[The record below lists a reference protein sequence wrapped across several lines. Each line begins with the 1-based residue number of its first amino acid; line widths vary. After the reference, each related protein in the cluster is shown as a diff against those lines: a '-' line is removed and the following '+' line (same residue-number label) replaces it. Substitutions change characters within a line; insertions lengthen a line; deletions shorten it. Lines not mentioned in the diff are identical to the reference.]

1 MFEDVKKIVYSED
14 YPKPIVDADSAIVKV
29 HYCGICGSDISNFKY
44 KMYQVPLVMGHEFSG
59 EIVEFGENIN
69 DFEIGDKVCGINVA
83 LDLGGG
89 GQLDGLGIFRDGG
102 FAEYVKVPQKYLF
115 KIPESISTK
124 EGALIESFANATR
137 AEKLSN
143 IGENQ
148 NILIIGAGNIG
159 LCFLNYFLNE
169 KKPNYIAVVELQ
181 EFLRE
186 KAKEMGAIDALP
198 PNKVKIK
205 KFIKKYGS
213 PTFIYDCAGNEQTL
227 RLAIDLIKKGGTV
240 VLVGFSKGNISIP
253 MFLLNNKEVCLQG
266 VLGHDREDI
275 LNSIEFFKKKKIDA
289 NKLISEIIPLN
300 DIQKTFERFIEPG
313 ERKFI
318 KILVKM

>member
-1 MFEDVKKIVYSED
+1 VKND
-14 YPKPIVDADSAIVKV
+14 YPKPIIGDDDALVKV
-29 HYCGICGSDISNFKY
+29 HYCGICGSDITNFKY

-59 EIVEFGENIN
+59 EVVEIGENIS
-69 DFEIGDKVCGINVA
+69 DVKVGDKICGINVSI
-83 LDLGGG
+83 DISEGGT
-89 GQLDGLGIFRDGG
+89 LDGLGIFKDGG

-115 KIPESISTK
+115 KIPETISTK
-124 EGALIESFANATR
+124 EAALIESFANATR
-137 AEKLSN
+137 AEKLSKM
-143 IGENQ
+143 GDNQ

-159 LCFLNYFLNE
+159 LCFLNYFLSE
-169 KKPNYIAVVELQ
+169 KNPNYIAVIELQ

-213 PTFIYDCAGNEQTL
+213 PTFIFDCAGNEQTL

-240 VLVGFSKGNISIP
+240 VLVGIFKGNISLP

-275 LNSIEFFKKKKIDA
+275 LTSIEFFKKKKVDV
-289 NKLISEIIPLN
+289 NNLISELIPLD

>member
-1 MFEDVKKIVYSED
+1 MKND
-14 YPKPIVDADSAIVKV
+14 YPKPTITKDDVLVKV
-29 HYCGICGSDISNFKY
+29 HYCGICGSDITNFKY

-59 EIVEFGENIN
+59 EVMEIGENIE
-69 DFEIGDKVCGINVA
+69 DVKIGDKVCGINVA
-83 LDLGGG
+83 LEISEGGT
-89 GQLDGLGIFRDGG
+89 LDSLGIFKDGG
-102 FAEYVKVPQKYLF
+102 FAEYVRVPQKYLF

-124 EGALIESFANATR
+124 EAALIESFANATR
-137 AEKLSN
+137 AEKLSK

-159 LCFLNYFLNE
+159 LCFLNYFLSE
-169 KKPNYIAVVELQ
+169 KKPNYIAVIELQ

-186 KAKEMGAIDALP
+186 KAKEMGAIDAFP

-213 PTFIYDCAGNEQTL
+213 PTFIFDCAGNEQTL
-227 RLAIDLIKKGGTV
+227 RLAIDIIEKGGSV

-266 VLGHDREDI
+266 VLGHDRDDI
-275 LNSIEFFKKKKIDA
+275 LRSIDFFKKKKVDV
-289 NKLISEIIPLN
+289 NKLISEIIPLE
-300 DIQKTFERFIEPG
+300 DIQTTFERFIEPG

>member
-1 MFEDVKKIVYSED
+1 MKND
-14 YPKPIVDADSAIVKV
+14 YPKPIITNDDVLVKV
-29 HYCGICGSDISNFKY
+29 HYCGICGSDITNFKY

-59 EIVEFGENIN
+59 EVVEIGENIT
-69 DFEIGDKVCGINVA
+69 DIKIGDKVCGINVA
-83 LDLGGG
+83 IDISEGGT
-89 GQLDGLGIFRDGG
+89 LDGLGIFKDGG

-124 EGALIESFANATR
+124 EAALIESFANATR
-137 AEKLSN
+137 AEKLSK
-143 IGENQ
+143 IEENQ

-159 LCFLNYFLNE
+159 LCFLNYFLSE

-205 KFIKKYGS
+205 KFIKKFGS
-213 PTFIYDCAGNEQTL
+213 PTYIFDCAGNEQTL

-240 VLVGFSKGNISIP
+240 VLVGIFKGNISLP

-275 LNSIEFFKKKKIDA
+275 LTSIEFFKKKSLNI
-289 NKLISEIIPLN
+289 NNLISEIIPLD

>member
-1 MFEDVKKIVYSED
+1 MKND
-14 YPKPIVDADSAIVKV
+14 YPKPIITNNEVLVKV
-29 HYCGICGSDISNFKY
+29 HYCGICGSDITNFKY

-59 EIVEFGENIN
+59 EVIETGENIT
-69 DFEIGDKVCGINVA
+69 DIKIGDMVCGINVSI
-83 LDLGGG
+83 DISEGGT
-89 GQLDGLGIFRDGG
+89 LDGLGIFKDGG

-115 KIPESISTK
+115 KIPETNSTK
-124 EGALIESFANATR
+124 EAALIESFANATR
-137 AEKLSN
+137 AEKLSK

-159 LCFLNYFLNE
+159 LCFLNYFLKE
-169 KKPNYIAVVELQ
+169 KKPNYVAVVELQ

-213 PTFIYDCAGNEQTL
+213 PTFIFDCAGNEQTL

-240 VLVGFSKGNISIP
+240 VLVGIFKGNISLP

-275 LNSIEFFKKKKIDA
+275 LTSIEFFKKKKVDV
-289 NKLISEIIPLN
+289 NKLISEIIPLD

>member
-1 MFEDVKKIVYSED
+1 MKND
-14 YPKPIVDADSAIVKV
+14 YPKPLITNDDVLVKV
-29 HYCGICGSDISNFKY
+29 HYSGICGSDITNFKY
-44 KMYQVPLVMGHEFSG
+44 KMYQVPLIMGHEFSG
-59 EIVEFGENIN
+59 EVVEIGENIK
-69 DFEIGDKVCGINVA
+69 DIKLGDMVCGINVSI
-83 LDLGGG
+83 DISEGGT
-89 GQLDGLGIFRDGG
+89 LDGLGIFKDGG

-124 EGALIESFANATR
+124 EAALIESFANATR
-137 AEKLSN
+137 AEKLSK

-148 NILIIGAGNIG
+148 NILIVGAGNIG
-159 LCFLNYFLNE
+159 LCFLNYFLSE

-181 EFLRE
+181 EFLRD

-213 PTFIYDCAGNEQTL
+213 PTYIFDCAGNEQTL

-240 VLVGFSKGNISIP
+240 VLVGIFKGSISFP
-253 MFLLNNKEVCLQG
+253 TFLLNNKEIHLQG

-275 LNSIEFFKKKKIDA
+275 LASIEFFKKKKVDV
-289 NKLISEIIPLN
+289 NKLISEIIPLD
-300 DIQKTFERFIEPG
+300 DIQTTFERFIKPG
-313 ERKFI
+313 ERNFI

>member
-1 MFEDVKKIVYSED
+1 MKC
-14 YPKPIVDADSAIVKV
+14 
-29 HYCGICGSDISNFKY
+29 HYCGICGSDITNFKY
-44 KMYQVPLVMGHEFSG
+44 KMYQVPLIMGHELAG
-59 EIVEFGENIN
+59 EVV
-69 DFEIGDKVCGINVA
+69 EIGANITDVKIGERVCGINVS
-83 LDLGGG
+83 LDISEGGK
-89 GQLDGLGIFRDGG
+89 LDGLGIFKDGG
-102 FAEYVKVPQKYLF
+102 FAEYAKVPRKYLF

-124 EGALIESFANATR
+124 EAALIESFANATR
-137 AEKLSN
+137 AEKLSK
-143 IGENQ
+143 IKENQ

-159 LCFLNYFLNE
+159 LCFLNYFLSE
-169 KKPNYIAVVELQ
+169 KKPNYIAVIELQ

-186 KAKEMGAIDALP
+186 RAKEMGAIDAFP

-205 KFIKKYGS
+205 KFLKKYGS
-213 PTFIYDCAGNEQTL
+213 PTFIFDCAGNEQTL

-240 VLVGFSKGNISIP
+240 VLVGIFKGNISIP

-289 NKLISEIIPLN
+289 NNLISEIVPLD

-318 KILVKM
+318 KILVEM

>member
-1 MFEDVKKIVYSED
+1 VKND
-14 YPKPIVDADSAIVKV
+14 YPKPIITNNEVLVKV
-29 HYCGICGSDISNFKY
+29 HYCGICGSDITNFKY

-59 EIVEFGENIN
+59 EVIETGENIT
-69 DFEIGDKVCGINVA
+69 DIKIGDMVCGINVSI
-83 LDLGGG
+83 DISEGGT
-89 GQLDGLGIFRDGG
+89 LDGLGIFKDGG

-115 KIPESISTK
+115 KIPETNSTK
-124 EGALIESFANATR
+124 EAALIESFANATR
-137 AEKLSN
+137 AEKLSK

-159 LCFLNYFLNE
+159 LCFLNYFLKE
-169 KKPNYIAVVELQ
+169 KKPNYVAVVELQ

-213 PTFIYDCAGNEQTL
+213 PTFIFDCAGNEQTL

-240 VLVGFSKGNISIP
+240 VLVGIFKGNISLP

-275 LNSIEFFKKKKIDA
+275 LTSIEFFKKKKVDV
-289 NKLISEIIPLN
+289 NNLISEIIPLD

>member
-1 MFEDVKKIVYSED
+1 VFEDVKKIVYSED

>member
-1 MFEDVKKIVYSED
+1 MKND
-14 YPKPIVDADSAIVKV
+14 YPKPIITNDDVLVKV
-29 HYCGICGSDISNFKY
+29 HYCGICGSDITNFKY
-44 KMYQVPLVMGHEFSG
+44 KMYQIPLVMGHEFSG
-59 EIVEFGENIN
+59 EVVEIGENIT
-69 DFEIGDKVCGINVA
+69 DIKIGDKVCGINVA
-83 LDLGGG
+83 IDISEGGT
-89 GQLDGLGIFRDGG
+89 LDGLGIFKDGG

-124 EGALIESFANATR
+124 EAALIESFANATR
-137 AEKLSN
+137 AEKLSK

-159 LCFLNYFLNE
+159 LCFLNYFLSE

-213 PTFIYDCAGNEQTL
+213 PTYIFDCAGNEQTL

-240 VLVGFSKGNISIP
+240 VLVGIFKGNISLP
-253 MFLLNNKEVCLQG
+253 MFLLNNKEVSLQG

-275 LNSIEFFKKKKIDA
+275 LTSIEFFKKKKVDV
-289 NKLISEIIPLN
+289 NNLISEIIPLD
-300 DIQKTFERFIEPG
+300 DIQKGFERFIEPG

>member
-1 MFEDVKKIVYSED
+1 VFEDVKKIVYSED

-289 NKLISEIIPLN
+289 NKLISEIIPLD

>member
-1 MFEDVKKIVYSED
+1 VKND
-14 YPKPIVDADSAIVKV
+14 YPKPIITNDDVLVKV
-29 HYCGICGSDISNFKY
+29 HYCGICGSDITNFKY

-59 EIVEFGENIN
+59 EVIETGENIT
-69 DFEIGDKVCGINVA
+69 DIKIGDMVCGINVSI
-83 LDLGGG
+83 DISEGGT
-89 GQLDGLGIFRDGG
+89 LDGLGIFKDGG

-115 KIPESISTK
+115 KIPETVSTK
-124 EGALIESFANATR
+124 EAALIESFANATR
-137 AEKLSN
+137 AEKLSK

-159 LCFLNYFLNE
+159 LCFLNYFLKE
-169 KKPNYIAVVELQ
+169 KKPNYVAVVELQ

-213 PTFIYDCAGNEQTL
+213 PTFIFDCAGNEQTL

-240 VLVGFSKGNISIP
+240 VLVGIFKGNISLP

-275 LNSIEFFKKKKIDA
+275 LTSIEFFKKKKVDV
-289 NKLISEIIPLN
+289 NNLISEIIPLD

>member
-1 MFEDVKKIVYSED
+1 MKND
-14 YPKPIVDADSAIVKV
+14 YPKPIITNDEVLVKV
-29 HYCGICGSDISNFKY
+29 HYCGICGSDITNFKY

-59 EIVEFGENIN
+59 EVIKTGDNIT
-69 DFEIGDKVCGINVA
+69 DIKIGDMVCGINVSI
-83 LDLGGG
+83 DIREGGT
-89 GQLDGLGIFRDGG
+89 LDGLGIFKDGG

-115 KIPESISTK
+115 KIPETISTK
-124 EGALIESFANATR
+124 EAALIESFANATR
-137 AEKLSN
+137 AEKLSK

-159 LCFLNYFLNE
+159 LCFLNYFLSE

-186 KAKEMGAIDALP
+186 IAKEMGAIDALP

-205 KFIKKYGS
+205 KFIKKYGN
-213 PTFIYDCAGNEQTL
+213 PTCIFDCAGNEQTL

-240 VLVGFSKGNISIP
+240 VLVGIFKGNISLP

-266 VLGHDREDI
+266 VLGHDRDDI
-275 LNSIEFFKKKKIDA
+275 LTSIEFFKKKKIDI
-289 NKLISEIIPLN
+289 NKLISEVIPLD

-318 KILVKM
+318 KILVKI

>member
-1 MFEDVKKIVYSED
+1 MKND
-14 YPKPIVDADSAIVKV
+14 YPKPIITNNEVLVKV
-29 HYCGICGSDISNFKY
+29 HYCGICGSDITNFKY

-59 EIVEFGENIN
+59 EVIKTGDNIT
-69 DFEIGDKVCGINVA
+69 DIKIGDMVCGINVSI
-83 LDLGGG
+83 DISEGGT
-89 GQLDGLGIFRDGG
+89 LDGLGIFKDGG

-124 EGALIESFANATR
+124 EAALIESFANATR
-137 AEKLSN
+137 AEKLSK

-169 KKPNYIAVVELQ
+169 KKPNYVAVVELQ

-213 PTFIYDCAGNEQTL
+213 PTYIFDCAGNEQTL
-227 RLAIDLIKKGGTV
+227 RLAIDLIKKGGSV

-275 LNSIEFFKKKKIDA
+275 LTSIEFFKKKKVDV
-289 NKLISEIIPLN
+289 NNLISEIIPLD
-300 DIQKTFERFIEPG
+300 DIQKTFERFIESG

>member
-1 MFEDVKKIVYSED
+1 MKND
-14 YPKPIVDADSAIVKV
+14 YPKPIIGDDDALVKV
-29 HYCGICGSDISNFKY
+29 HYCGICGSDITNFKY

-59 EIVEFGENIN
+59 EVVEIGENIS
-69 DFEIGDKVCGINVA
+69 DVKVGDKICGINVSI
-83 LDLGGG
+83 DISEGGT
-89 GQLDGLGIFRDGG
+89 LDGLGIFKDGG

-115 KIPESISTK
+115 KIPETISTK
-124 EGALIESFANATR
+124 EAALIESFANATR
-137 AEKLSN
+137 AEKLSKM
-143 IGENQ
+143 GDNQ

-159 LCFLNYFLNE
+159 LCFLNYFLSE
-169 KKPNYIAVVELQ
+169 KNPNYIAVIELQ

-213 PTFIYDCAGNEQTL
+213 PTFIFDCAGNEQTL

-240 VLVGFSKGNISIP
+240 VLVGIFKGNISLP

-275 LNSIEFFKKKKIDA
+275 LTSIEFFKKKKVDV
-289 NKLISEIIPLN
+289 NNLISELIPLD

>member
-1 MFEDVKKIVYSED
+1 
-14 YPKPIVDADSAIVKV
+14 
-29 HYCGICGSDISNFKY
+29 
-44 KMYQVPLVMGHEFSG
+44 MGHEFSG
-59 EIVEFGENIN
+59 EVVEIGENIK
-69 DFEIGDKVCGINVA
+69 DIKLGDMVCGINVSI
-83 LDLGGG
+83 DISEGGT
-89 GQLDGLGIFRDGG
+89 LDGLGIFKDGG

-124 EGALIESFANATR
+124 EAALIESFANATR
-137 AEKLSN
+137 AEKLSK

-169 KKPNYIAVVELQ
+169 KKPNYVAVVELQ

-186 KAKEMGAIDALP
+186 KAKEMGAMDALP

-213 PTFIYDCAGNEQTL
+213 PTFIFDCAGNEQSV
-227 RLAIDLIKKGGTV
+227 RMSIDLIKKGGTIV
-240 VLVGFSKGNISIP
+240 IVGIFKGIISFP
-253 MFLLNNKEVCLQG
+253 MFLINNKEICLQG

-275 LNSIEFFKKKKIDA
+275 LKSIEFFKKKKVDVT
-289 NKLISEIIPLN
+289 KLISEIIPLE
-300 DIQKTFERFIEPG
+300 DIQTTFERFIEPG
-313 ERKFI
+313 ERNFI

>member
-1 MFEDVKKIVYSED
+1 MKNN
-14 YPKPIVDADSAIVKV
+14 YPKPIITNDDVLVKV
-29 HYCGICGSDISNFKY
+29 HYCGICGSDITNFKY

-59 EIVEFGENIN
+59 EVIKTGDNIT
-69 DFEIGDKVCGINVA
+69 DIKIGDMVCGINVSI
-83 LDLGGG
+83 DIREGGT
-89 GQLDGLGIFRDGG
+89 LDGLGIFKDGG

-115 KIPESISTK
+115 KIPETISTK
-124 EGALIESFANATR
+124 EAALIESFANATR
-137 AEKLSN
+137 AEKLSK

-159 LCFLNYFLNE
+159 LCFLNYFLSE

-186 KAKEMGAIDALP
+186 IAKEMGAIDALP

-213 PTFIYDCAGNEQTL
+213 PTFIFDCAGNEQTL

-240 VLVGFSKGNISIP
+240 VLVGIFKGNISLP

-275 LNSIEFFKKKKIDA
+275 LTSIEFFKKKREDV
-289 NKLISEIIPLN
+289 NNLISEIIPLD

>member
-1 MFEDVKKIVYSED
+1 
-14 YPKPIVDADSAIVKV
+14 
-29 HYCGICGSDISNFKY
+29 
-44 KMYQVPLVMGHEFSG
+44 MYQVPLVMGHEFSG
-59 EIVEFGENIN
+59 EVVEIGENIKG
-69 DFEIGDKVCGINVA
+69 IKLGDMVCGINVSI
-83 LDLGGG
+83 DISEGGT
-89 GQLDGLGIFRDGG
+89 LDGLGIFKDGG

-124 EGALIESFANATR
+124 EAALIESFANATR
-137 AEKLSN
+137 AEKLSK

-169 KKPNYIAVVELQ
+169 KKPNYVAVVELQ

-186 KAKEMGAIDALP
+186 KAKEMGAMDALP

-213 PTFIYDCAGNEQTL
+213 PTYIFDCAGNEQTL

-240 VLVGFSKGNISIP
+240 VLVGIFKGNISFP

-275 LNSIEFFKKKKIDA
+275 LTSIEFLKKKKIDV
-289 NKLISEIIPLN
+289 NKLISETIPLD
-300 DIQKTFERFIEPG
+300 DIQITFERYIISG
-313 ERKFI
+313 ERTFI

>member
-1 MFEDVKKIVYSED
+1 MKND
-14 YPKPIVDADSAIVKV
+14 YPKPIIGDDDALVKV
-29 HYCGICGSDISNFKY
+29 HYCGICGSDITNFKY

-59 EIVEFGENIN
+59 EVVEIGENIS
-69 DFEIGDKVCGINVA
+69 DVKVGDKICGINVSI
-83 LDLGGG
+83 DISEGGT
-89 GQLDGLGIFRDGG
+89 LDGLGIFKDGG

-115 KIPESISTK
+115 KIPETISTK
-124 EGALIESFANATR
+124 EAALIESFANATR
-137 AEKLSN
+137 AEKLSKM
-143 IGENQ
+143 GDNQ

-159 LCFLNYFLNE
+159 LCFLNYFLSE
-169 KKPNYIAVVELQ
+169 KNPNYIAVIELQ

-186 KAKEMGAIDALP
+186 RAKEMGAIDALP

-213 PTFIYDCAGNEQTL
+213 PTFIFDCAGNEQTL

-240 VLVGFSKGNISIP
+240 VLVGIFKGNISLP

-275 LNSIEFFKKKKIDA
+275 LTSIEFFKKKKVDV
-289 NKLISEIIPLN
+289 NNLISELIPLD